1 MKNLRYLLAFFLVAW
16 AFSLASYGQD
26 CAEKLE
32 TAEQKFSEG
41 HIEEVTTEMLRDCIG
56 EGTDAQK
63 ARAMRLLTIKYL
75 LLPNQEKADSLF
87 KELLKFQP
95 EFRIDTSQKTDPA
108 ELIYL
113 YRAFRTRPVLS
124 IRYHTGTTFSL
135 VNPGLAF
142 NIDNSLSADALET
155 YGPEPGFI
163 IGAEG
168 TLWIFNRNLGIS
180 SGINFVNQRFEYE
193 EELDTYGT
201 PSQVS
206 GTQFST
212 EFTESTSMIS
222 VPVTVRFDF
231 DYTSPYNF
239 ERRDL
244 TPFVTV
250 GLVNSFVLQSKF
262 LRPERVNLVSGQ
274 ITAPQDISVTAL
286 RQAYLLSATAS
297 AGLKLKYGQSYFTF
311 EFRYNQGLT
320 NAVAVQNRF
329 SNLDVIRDLGYVDD
343 NFRVNSAW
351 IMLGVEQNI
360 YFPQRKRSQK

>member
-32 TAEQKFSEG
+32 IAEQKFSEG
-41 HIEEVTTEMLRDCIG
+41 HIEEVTTEMLRDCISN
-56 EGTDAQK
+56 GTDAQK

-87 KELLKFQP
+87 KKLLKFQP

-135 VNPGLAF
+135 VNPGLEF
-142 NIDNSLSADALET
+142 NIDNSLSADASESRT
-155 YGPEPGFI
+155 PEAGFI
-163 IGAEG
+163 LGAEG
-168 TLWIFNRNLGIS
+168 TLWVFNRNLGIS
-180 SGINFVNQRFEYE
+180 SGFNFVNQRFRYDEN
-193 EELDTYGT
+193 LDTYGT

-212 EFTESTSMIS
+212 EFTESNSLLT
-222 VPVTVRFDF
+222 VPVLLRYDF
-231 DYTSPYNF
+231 DYLTPYNF
-239 ERRDL
+239 DRKDL
-244 TPFVTV
+244 TPYVTL

-262 LRPERVNLVSGQ
+262 LRPQRVNLVSGQ
-274 ITAPQDISVTAL
+274 ITAPQDIAVTAL
-286 RQAYLLSATAS
+286 RQAYVLSASAS

-320 NAVAVQNRF
+320 NAVAVKNRF
-329 SNLDVIRDLGYVDD
+329 GNLEVIRELGYVDD
-343 NFRVNSAW
+343 NFRVNAAW
-351 IMLGVEQNI
+351 VMVGVEQNL
-360 YFPQRKRSQK
+360 YFPKRKRSQQ